1 MDDQQ
6 NRSIFYIH
14 CRHMPT
20 KSGKVT
26 KGYKKKKTWAASR
39 RAPGWKPA
47 KQSKYFST
55 TIMGCAP
62 LVIQTGSQ
70 ADINGGQ
77 LQDQRASYSFS
88 LNYLNNPDVA
98 HYLAVFDEYCVTKI
112 EVHQTPRSNQ
122 AAIINATEPPGGPN
136 PTYWNAVT
144 HVATE
149 CEPQVSTPTNAIQ
162 VMQQD
167 SYFNIE
173 QTKGVQVQLQ
183 ASFNHCRTRTER
195 TDSDISKAKHMDF
208 VSRRNGS
215 TQRLTVVCRSM
226 HNSEPRTGRC
236 PQRNL
241 LVDSLL
247 HFVS

>member
-6 NRSIFYIH
+6 KIEAFSHTLQTHANEVRQGDQGLQEEED
-14 CRHMPT
+14 R
-20 KSGKVT
+20 
-26 KGYKKKKTWAASR
+26 WAASR

-112 EVHQTPRSNQ
+112 EVHQTP
-122 AAIINATEPPGGPN
+122 
-136 PTYWNAVT
+136 
-144 HVATE
+144 
-149 CEPQVSTPTNAIQ
+149 
-162 VMQQD
+162 
-167 SYFNIE
+167 
-173 QTKGVQVQLQ
+173 
-183 ASFNHCRTRTER
+183 
-195 TDSDISKAKHMDF
+195 
-208 VSRRNGS
+208 
-215 TQRLTVVCRSM
+215 
-226 HNSEPRTGRC
+226 
-236 PQRNL
+236 
-241 LVDSLL
+241 
-247 HFVS
+247 

>member
-1 MDDQQ
+1 MGCKPSSA
-6 NRSIFYIH
+6 R
-14 CRHMPT
+14 ME
-20 KSGKVT
+20 
-26 KGYKKKKTWAASR
+26 AS
-39 RAPGWKPA
+39 KA
-47 KQSKYFST
+47 KQVLQYNHH
-55 TIMGCAP
+55 GCAP

-149 CEPQVSTPTNAIQ
+149 CELQVSTPTNAPGDATRQ
-162 VMQQD
+162 LLQHRTD
-167 SYFNIE
+167 
-173 QTKGVQVQLQ
+173 KGVQVQLQ
-183 ASFNHCRTRTER
+183 ASCNHCRTRTER